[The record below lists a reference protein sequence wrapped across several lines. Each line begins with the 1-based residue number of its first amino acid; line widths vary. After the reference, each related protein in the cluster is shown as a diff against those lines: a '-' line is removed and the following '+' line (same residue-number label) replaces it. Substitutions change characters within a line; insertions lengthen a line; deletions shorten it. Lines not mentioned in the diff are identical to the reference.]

1 MGLPGE
7 ERAGPPM
14 GRGGQ
19 RKAGAARARKEV
31 APKEEALGA
40 GAEATLASGGAGR
53 IEASTSTR
61 SYLG

>member
-1 MGLPGE
+1 
-7 ERAGPPM
+7 M

-40 GAEATLASGGAGR
+40 GAEATLASGGTGR
-53 IEASTSTR
+53 TEASTATR
-61 SYLG
+61 SSQG